1 MADDRAEEKPKKR
14 TEKREIIGKVK
25 QISDEG
31 KTLTLKLEE
40 SDGSDWNWKTF
51 HASDIRG
58 KVEFDK
64 TYKFAVALVHEEGRQ
79 YPWRNLEKI
88 IGPAEMP
95 ASGEM
100 TSRPGATPSNGA
112 APHAS
117 GSGGGVRSMDQ
128 SILTRNS
135 IEAGNAVNMV
145 IELMKLGI
153 KTDEMAAAL
162 EDLTANAD
170 KLIDWMA
177 GHWVDVA
184 PANMTPATPAA
195 ANGASKPAAR
205 TGGNAAK
212 AVEKPTNLGELLN
225 TCMVKWS
232 LTRKDV
238 ESIIETDGADVTD
251 FEEALKRVGFE
262 MTKGD
267 AAPAAAA

>member
-1 MADDRAEEKPKKR
+1 MADDKVEEKPKKR
-14 TEKREIIGKVK
+14 TEQREIIGKVK

-40 SDGSDWNWKTF
+40 SDGSDWNWKSF
-51 HASDIRG
+51 HASEFRN

-64 TYKFAVALVHEEGRQ
+64 IYKFSVSLVHEEGRR
-79 YPWRNLEKI
+79 YPWRNLEKVL
-88 IGPAEMP
+88 GPAEMP

-112 APHAS
+112 AQHAN
-117 GSGGGVRSMDQ
+117 GGGDVRSMDQ

-135 IEAGNAVNMV
+135 IEAGNAINMV

-153 KTDEMAAAL
+153 KPDEMAAAL
-162 EDLTANAD
+162 EELTANAD
-170 KLIDWMA
+170 KLVDWLS

-184 PANMTPATPAA
+184 PVNMTPATTVA
-195 ANGASKPAAR
+195 KPAK

-212 AVEKPTNLGELLN
+212 AVEHPTNPGELLN

-238 ESIIETDGADVTD
+238 ESIVEMDIGEITD
-251 FEEALKRVGFE
+251 FDEALNRVGFE
-262 MTKGD
+262 MQRGD
-267 AAPAAAA
+267 AAPTAAA

>member
-1 MADDRAEEKPKKR
+1 MANDKTEEKAKKR
-14 TEKREIIGKVK
+14 TEPREIIGTVK

-31 KTLTLKLEE
+31 TTLTLKLEE
-40 SDGSDWNWKTF
+40 SDGSAWNWKTF

-64 TYKFAVALVHEEGRQ
+64 TYKFAVSLVHEEGRQ
-79 YPWRNLEKI
+79 YPWRNLSKM

-112 APHAS
+112 APHAN
-117 GSGGGVRSMDQ
+117 GGGGGVRSMDQ

-135 IEAGNAVNMV
+135 IEAGNAINMV

-153 KTDEMAAAL
+153 KPDEMAAAL
-162 EDLTANAD
+162 EELTANAD
-170 KLIDWMA
+170 KLVDWLS

-184 PANMTPATPAA
+184 PANMSPATPAT
-195 ANGASKPAAR
+195 NGASKPA
-205 TGGNAAK
+205 TNGNAAK
-212 AVEKPTNLGELLN
+212 AVEHPTNPGELMN
-225 TCMVKWS
+225 TCMAKWS

-238 ESIIETDGADVTD
+238 EAIIEQDIGDITD
-251 FEEALKRVGFE
+251 FDEALKRVGFE
-262 MTKGD
+262 MQRGD
-267 AAPAAAA
+267 AAPTAAA